1 MHNRHKKHTIRNVF
15 LVILAFL
22 VLGTAAYSMTHY
34 RSVKAAINS
43 SFAPSGVDKDRNV
56 SSILEKKTPVS
67 ILLMGT
73 QDDKSGRN
81 YSGKTD
87 SMMVVTINPES
98 RKTSIVNIDSDTS
111 IVVPGYED
119 KSPATIGTAY
129 SFGSAKTA
137 ITAVEKLLNV
147 PIDFYAVVNMNGL
160 DQVIDSVKGVSV
172 TPSESFK
179 SQGYTFTKNKRVHM
193 DSQKALAYSKRD
205 KDSAVHQFEILS
217 AILRKSDSFASL
229 MNQDFYNALAK
240 ETQTDLTFDDFRAL
254 TKNFIDND
262 NQISKMQL
270 KGKTATVAKQ
280 EMEIVTKSDLQDV
293 TDFLRNSLNLR
304 EKKTGSIAY
313 KSGEEIKAPKK
324 KAKKKESKKKSDKK
338 KSEKKAET
346 DTTDTT
352 ADSNDTTATDN
363 TTNNSANTTTGTNS
377 NSGTNSTSGTTSSNS
392 NSYSGSSS
400 GSTGSTWRPSNSGSN
415 SSYNTGN
422 SGSSSSSN
430 NYYGGGSSSG
440 SSSST
445 GSSSG
450 SGSSTGSSTGTTG
463 GETSEGTSSGEES
476 GSIGN
481 GYDYSE

>member
-1 MHNRHKKHTIRNVF
+1 
-15 LVILAFL
+15 
-22 VLGTAAYSMTHY
+22 
-34 RSVKAAINS
+34 
-43 SFAPSGVDKDRNV
+43 
-56 SSILEKKTPVS
+56 
-67 ILLMGT
+67 
-73 QDDKSGRN
+73 
-81 YSGKTD
+81 
-87 SMMVVTINPES
+87 
-98 RKTSIVNIDSDTS
+98 
-111 IVVPGYED
+111 
-119 KSPATIGTAY
+119 
-129 SFGSAKTA
+129 
-137 ITAVEKLLNV
+137 
-147 PIDFYAVVNMNGL
+147 MNGL

-324 KAKKKESKKKSDKK
+324 KAKKKKSKKKSDKK

-377 NSGTNSTSGTTSSNS
+377 NNGTNSTSGTTGSNS

-440 SSSST
+440 SNSST
-445 GSSSG
+445 GNSSG

>member
-1 MHNRHKKHTIRNVF
+1 MHNRHRKHTIRNVF
-15 LVILAFL
+15 LIILAFL

-43 SFAPSGVDKDRNV
+43 SFAPSGVNKDRNT

-111 IVVPGYED
+111 IVVPGFED

-137 ITAVEKLLNV
+137 ITSVEKLLNV

-160 DQVIDSVKGVSV
+160 DQVIDSMNGIDI
-172 TPSESFK
+172 TPSSSFK
-179 SQGYTFTKNKRVHM
+179 YQGYTFTKGKRVHM
-193 DSQKALAYSKRD
+193 DSQKALAYSRRD

-217 AILRKSDSFASL
+217 AILRHGDSLVSL
-229 MNQDFYNALAK
+229 MNQDFYNSLAK
-240 ETQTDLTFDDFRAL
+240 QTQTDLTFDDFRAL

-280 EMEIVTKSDLQDV
+280 KMEIVDKSDLQDV

-313 KSGEEIKAPKK
+313 KSGEEIKSTKKTKK
-324 KAKKKESKKKSDKK
+324 KKSKKKSDKK
-338 KSEKKAET
+338 KSEKKDET

-363 TTNNSANTTTGTNS
+363 TTNNSTNTTAGTNS
-377 NSGTNSTSGTTSSNS
+377 NSGTTSANSGTTSSNS

-415 SSYNTGN
+415 SSYTGN
-422 SGSSSSSN
+422 SGSGSSSN

-445 GSSSG
+445 GSNSG
-450 SGSSTGSSTGTTG
+450 SGAGSSTETG